1 MRDLTAEEVRVL
13 GCLIE
18 KQRTTPDQYPLTLNA
33 LRNACN
39 QTTNRDPVVDYSEDT
54 IRRALERLIHRGWVR
69 NASWAGSRAMKY
81 RHLLDKQLNLDERSL
96 ALLAVLMLRGPQTAA
111 ELRQRSERLYRFAS
125 PEEVEQV
132 LAELTARDLV
142 AQLPRRPGERGRRYV
157 HLLGAQF
164 SVSGDLASDRSARNH
179 DGAAS
184 MSGPRGEPRSST
196 GVGAVASA
204 DTAATSLAERVA
216 ALERRIAD
224 LERKLNELAG

>member
-96 ALLAVLMLRGPQTAA
+96 ATALALPS
-111 ELRQRSERLYRFAS
+111 RSCTPSSPACRTCGSAS
-125 PEEVEQV
+125 S
-132 LAELTARDLV
+132 AR
-142 AQLPRRPGERGRRYV
+142 ATSRT
-157 HLLGAQF
+157 
-164 SVSGDLASDRSARNH
+164 RSAIR
-179 DGAAS
+179 AS
-184 MSGPRGEPRSST
+184 SPSSMTAWPRPARLSSPSPGGPPTKLSAPRPCSGPSRCRCSGCPRPTACPPHPRDSGRSSRGCT
-196 GVGAVASA
+196 PASSRSP
-204 DTAATSLAERVA
+204 TPPAAPSDCSSATCLR
-216 ALERRIAD
+216 
-224 LERKLNELAG
+224 